1 MAQEGNGSLFVF
13 MEGDYKSAQ
22 LHCMVF
28 QVILHIKLFRVCGK
42 CKQVI
47 SQDCI
52 TKWTRIHIAILVIIT
67 SLKVLHSGFA
77 FIKNVVLLFKYEEVF
92 TTLYPDTSH

>member
-28 QVILHIKLFRVCGK
+28 QVILDIELFRVCG
-42 CKQVI
+42 
-47 SQDCI
+47 
-52 TKWTRIHIAILVIIT
+52 RIQT
-67 SLKVLHSGFA
+67 SDFA
-77 FIKNVVLLFKYEEVF
+77 RLL
-92 TTLYPDTSH
+92 